1 MEITCPNCKAVL
13 ESDTSLLGQEVQCP
27 NCSTSFVVPKV
38 IATSSVPS
46 TAAPSSKS
54 TKVPNYMV
62 WSILAT
68 LLCCLPFG
76 IVGIIYSA
84 KTTSLVEKGDY
95 SGALAASAKAK
106 VWCVVSLILGIVM
119 SITIGVISI
128 LSSAKETAVKLNE
141 AAKTRTI
148 NNGKQVCLCVIS
160 GNIDREANG
169 LSPIWPT
176 FGEFT
181 NAEECF
187 SFLSSKKMLE
197 FVSPEM
203 RKGWSVWAMD
213 NPQSDDV
220 PFLVSSNVKQIKE
233 RYPED
238 GLALTSIADSL
249 VVDESILPFKDE
261 IIVIDRD
268 GKVLSDDWALMC
280 LKEGMKGSWQLLGE
294 D

>member
-38 IATSSVPS
+38 IATSS
-46 TAAPSSKS
+46 APSENADSS
-54 TKVPNYMV
+54 TRTKVPNYMI

-68 LLCCLPFG
+68 ILCCLPFG

-84 KTTSLVEKGDY
+84 KTTLLVEKGDY

-128 LSSAKETAVKLNE
+128 MSSANETAGKLDE
-141 AAKTRTI
+141 AAKTRMI
-148 NNGKQVCLCVIS
+148 NNGKQICSAVITV
-160 GNIDREANG
+160 NIDRDAND

-176 FGEFT
+176 FGEFS

-187 SFLSSKKMLE
+187 SFLFSKMMLVG
-197 FVSPEM
+197 VSPEM
-203 RKGWSVWAMD
+203 RKGWSFWAMN

-233 RYPED
+233 RNPED
-238 GLALTSIADSL
+238 WLALTSIADYL

-268 GKVLSDDWALMC
+268 GKVLIDDWALMC

>member
-38 IATSSVPS
+38 IATSS
-46 TAAPSSKS
+46 APSENADSSKT
-54 TKVPNYMV
+54 TKVPNYMI

-68 LLCCLPFG
+68 LLCCLPSG
-76 IVGIIYSA
+76 IVRIIYSA

-95 SGALAASAKAK
+95 SGALTASAKAK

-128 LSSAKETAVKLNE
+128 ISSANETAIKLNE
-141 AAKTRTI
+141 AAKTRMI
-148 NNGKQVCLCVIS
+148 NNGKQIYYGVLD
-160 GNIDREANG
+160 GNLDREANG

-176 FGEFT
+176 FGEFS
-181 NAEECF
+181 NVQECF
-187 SFLSSKKMLE
+187 NVLSSKGMLE

-238 GLALTSIADSL
+238 GLALTSIADYL

-268 GKVLSDDWALMC
+268 GKVLTDDWALMC
-280 LKEGMKGSWQLLGE
+280 LKEGMKGSWQLLG